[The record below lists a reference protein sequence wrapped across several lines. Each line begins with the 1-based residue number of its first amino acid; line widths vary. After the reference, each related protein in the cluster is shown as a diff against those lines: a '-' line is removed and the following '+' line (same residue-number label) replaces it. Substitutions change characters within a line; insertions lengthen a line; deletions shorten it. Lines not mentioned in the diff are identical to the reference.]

1 MPVEFSLPALALW
14 GALTAFLTALAYRF
28 RPCIAVRTHR
38 ERHGG
43 IGVREIAV
51 SVTRPLAGRMTVGAT
66 AQPAGFEFVIYLT
79 LKSCNQ

>member
-28 RPCIAVRTHR
+28 WPRIAVRTHR

-51 SVTRPLAGRMTVGAT
+51 SVTRPLARRTVGVT